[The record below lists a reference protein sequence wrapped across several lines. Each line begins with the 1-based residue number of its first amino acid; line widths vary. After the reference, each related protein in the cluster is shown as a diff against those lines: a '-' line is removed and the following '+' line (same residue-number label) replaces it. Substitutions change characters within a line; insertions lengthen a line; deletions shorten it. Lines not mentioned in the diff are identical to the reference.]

1 MTVDSHELRGGRR
14 WRPRRRG
21 CLGSLALVLMSWAAP
36 HDAVGQGVVRLD
48 DFVGPL
54 VNGSRVV
61 GLGGAYAAIAE
72 GIDGV
77 FVNPAAIAVRPASF
91 ADEWFD
97 WDVGFSSLHTVGGDI
112 QLDRSPS
119 HAGAAAGSGS
129 AQVLGLRLSFGRF
142 AISLQAVVTEY
153 ALVAGT
159 GAESAGY
166 SQSSASPAIGLGWA
180 FGRGEWVVGTVIQGD
195 NAALT
200 RVGTGGE
207 RVTFGSVFA
216 PRGFGVLWAPHGRAF
231 RLGGAVQLPVRMTQ
245 PLGETWGGEPVTKL
259 GKLRVPNSIDRGASL
274 TLGAVWQLVGHS
286 GNRPATFGEMS
297 PPRLKWRGPP
307 VIIASDVV
315 VTGPVADGFGVLGY
329 LHREHDA
336 SGRRFAISPRVGV
349 ESELLERRL
358 RVRTGAYFEPSRFES
373 TRGRVHWTGGSDVRL
388 SVLLDWRLGVFWD
401 LASHYRNVSLSVG
414 LWH

>member
-1 MTVDSHELRGGRR
+1 MTPPAREPPSRHRSRS
-14 WRPRRRG
+14 RRG
-21 CLGSLALVLMSWAAP
+21 PWLRLVVVCLAWWLTPIEVSGQSAL
-36 HDAVGQGVVRLD
+36 RLD

-72 GIDGV
+72 GIDGAL
-77 FVNPAAIAVRPASF
+77 VNPAAIAVRPAAF

-97 WDVGFSSLHTVGGDI
+97 WDIGLSSLHTVGGDI
-112 QLDRSPS
+112 QLDRSPPRQG
-119 HAGAAAGSGS
+119 AGAGSGS
-129 AQVLGLRLSFGRF
+129 AQVFGAKLSFGRF
-142 AISLQAVVTEY
+142 AISLQGLVTEY
-153 ALVAGT
+153 ALIAGT
-159 GAESAGY
+159 GTESAGY
-166 SQSSASPAIGLGWA
+166 SQSSGSAAIGLGWA

-195 NAALT
+195 NAVLT
-200 RVGTGGE
+200 QHGSESG

-231 RLGGAVQLPVRMTQ
+231 RLGGALQLPVRMTQ
-245 PLGETWGGEPVTKL
+245 QLGETWGGEPVKKL
-259 GKLRVPNSIDRGASL
+259 GTLQVPHSIDRGPSL
-274 TLGAVWQLVGHS
+274 TLGAVWQLVGHA
-286 GNRPATFGEMS
+286 GNRPATFGEMA

-315 VTGPVADGFGVLGY
+315 VTGPVSDGFGVLGY
-329 LHREHDA
+329 LSGGRDA
-336 SGRRFAISPRVGV
+336 SGRRIAVSPRVGA
-349 ESELLERRL
+349 ESELFERRL
-358 RVRTGAYFEPSRFES
+358 RVRTGAYFEPSRFEA

-388 SVLLDWRLGVFWD
+388 SLWLDWRLGVFWD